1 MNKNTDERL
10 FILMAHAEDLQG
22 VADKSLAAVKRA
34 TEHLEESALKVIT
47 ATIEEKMT
55 QTIRGTQNGL
65 QGVNTALLE
74 TSAEVRATSCFLKST
89 GWKLICLL
97 GGAII
102 VFSMVF
108 WFALLGLHK
117 SRQAEL
123 ADLRAAIAAERG
135 TLAKLQSETWQLE
148 LVTYRDGRRGILLP
162 KGTTIEWSGTV
173 PNDGREGIVI
183 R

>member
-10 FILMAHAEDLQG
+10 FILMAHAEDLQR
-22 VADKSLAAVKRA
+22 VADKSLAGVKCV
-34 TEHLEESALKVIT
+34 TEHIEESVLKAVT
-47 ATIEEKMT
+47 ATIEEKIT
-55 QTIRGTQNGL
+55 QTMRSTQSGL
-65 QGVNTALLE
+65 QEANTALLSA
-74 TSAEVRATSCFLKST
+74 SAEARATSGFLKST

-97 GGAII
+97 GGAIL

-148 LVTYRDGRRGILLP
+148 LVTYHDGKRGILLP
-162 KGTTIEWSGTV
+162 KGTTIERMGTV